1 MDKINLKKIKFKML
15 KKIMS
20 GAILMGRPEYTKQ
33 IKWIFKFDLKLNAK
47 NRFYKFDIRN
57 IIICFHNKTRL
68 DNVSSFVSF
77 EKSR

>member
-1 MDKINLKKIKFKML
+1 MFIDTKNNLKVFLIRHGQNQLKKKLNSKCL

-47 NRFYKFDIRN
+47 NNRFYKFDIRY
-57 IIICFHNKTRL
+57 HH
-68 DNVSSFVSF
+68 
-77 EKSR
+77 